1 MSGINHKLPAQH
13 RGHPTARTQ
22 GVLCVPKILQMFRR
36 IKQSKSRR
44 QAVSNAFMKVLG
56 AEVIQFPREREEL
69 QRREE
74 PHLSED
80 PPDYETITRW
90 LQLADELLRN
100 EDRGSDFGG
109 HGETRDRKEA

>member
-1 MSGINHKLPAQH
+1 M
-13 RGHPTARTQ
+13 
-22 GVLCVPKILQMFRR
+22 PKILQMFRR

-44 QAVSNAFMKVLG
+44 KAVSNVFTKVLG
-56 AEVIQFPREREEL
+56 AEIIQFPRERAEL
-69 QRREE
+69 QRPQE

-100 EDRGSDFGG
+100 EDRGSEDNGSENRGSEWRSSEDRGG
-109 HGETRDRKEA
+109 TRERKEA